1 MTVGSWHLTG
11 VGQTLA
17 MAFAL
22 HLPWHRTNDQFPF
35 VLRGRPGRCLTGAY
49 LDFAENGQGKESEQ
63 YGDIFK
69 KYKDQYNCCNDAH
82 WVPSICIVN
91 GKLGEYVVWTGVRME
106 DT

>member
-1 MTVGSWHLTG
+1 
-11 VGQTLA
+11 
-17 MAFAL
+17 MASHKRSISLCRSGKAG
-22 HLPWHRTNDQFPF
+22 PVIGPQGYAKHRKIQIETRIYVFS
-35 VLRGRPGRCLTGAY
+35 CLTGAY

-69 KYKDQYNCCNDAH
+69 KYKDQYNCCNDAY

-91 GKLGEYVVWTGVRME
+91 RKLGEYVVWMGVRME